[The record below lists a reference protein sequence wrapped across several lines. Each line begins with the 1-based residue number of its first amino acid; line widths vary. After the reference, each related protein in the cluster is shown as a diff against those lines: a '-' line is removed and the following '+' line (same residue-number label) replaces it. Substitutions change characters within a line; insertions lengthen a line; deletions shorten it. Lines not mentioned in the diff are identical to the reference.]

1 MYDFPTHL
9 YQLTG
14 VGLLELC
21 LNQWFY
27 PGPEVLDHASG
38 TINVLRIFDSLSES
52 NSSEPELE
60 TGNGQCILAP
70 WLSMTHVHVESC
82 SGSFGVF
89 RTGGVVAT
97 ILLLG
102 LVMKILSDKFCPGSF
117 LCLKC
122 SKLPDKTAWN
132 EIYPR

>member
-60 TGNGQCILAP
+60 TGNEQCILAP

-82 SGSFGVF
+82 SGSFVDLF
-89 RTGGVVAT
+89 PNRRSCSNDSTARTSHENFVGQ
-97 ILLLG
+97 
-102 LVMKILSDKFCPGSF
+102 ILSRFFSMSQVFQVARQD
-117 LCLKC
+117 CL
-122 SKLPDKTAWN
+122 
-132 EIYPR
+132 E